1 MITVERS
8 GVPALTRAM
17 RIVDVLAESGQQGI
31 SVADIAAATGI
42 AKSTTALICTVL
54 EDEGMARRYDGRYR
68 LGRRFLSLAGDY
80 LSTVDQL
87 GEFYDVC
94 RKLPTISRE
103 AARLAMIEGTEVI
116 YVARYSGGRPARLTG
131 QIGDRF
137 PASVTAT
144 GKAILST
151 MPDSVIEDRF
161 RGRTLPRYTER
172 SIQSLPELIQDLHV
186 CRERGYAMDDE
197 ETNLGLVCYSI
208 PVPSHPGQAASLSV
222 SLTLSKER
230 AAEVNSATIVDELTE
245 LAAVFHNPLEGRSF

>member
-17 RIVDVLAESGQQGI
+17 RIVDALAQAGQQGI
-31 SVADIAAATGI
+31 SVADIAAATGV

-54 EDEGMARRYDGRYR
+54 EDEGLARRYDGRYR
-68 LGRRFLSLAGDY
+68 LGRRFLTLAGDY
-80 LSTVDQL
+80 LSSVDQL
-87 GEFYDVC
+87 GEFYEVC

-116 YVARYSGGRPARLTG
+116 YVARYEGGRPVRLTG

-151 MPDSVIEDRF
+151 LPDSVVEDRY

-172 SIQSLPELIQDLHV
+172 SIGSLPELVQNLQL

-208 PVPSHPGQAASLSV
+208 PVPTSADTAARLSV
-222 SLTLSKER
+222 SVTVSKER
-230 AAEVNSATIVDELTE
+230 AAEVSATVIVDELAE
-245 LAAVFHNPLEGRSF
+245 LAAVFHNPLEGRNF